1 MKISSEELHS
11 NLKKFFGFDTFKG
24 DQEKI
29 ITHLIEGNN
38 AFVLMPTGGGKSLCY
53 QLPALLMPGTAIV
66 VSPLIALMKN
76 QVDAIRGFVA
86 GSAGVAH
93 FLNSSLNKS
102 QIQEVKD
109 DLISGVTKLLYVA
122 PESLTKEETVA
133 LLKQIH
139 ISFYAIDEAHCISEW
154 GHDFRPEY
162 RNIRQIVEELGV
174 APIIALTATATPK
187 VQADIQKNLCMM
199 DAKVFKSSF
208 NRPNLYYEVRDKVN
222 VRRELIKF
230 IKENP
235 GKSGIIYCLSRKKT
249 EEIAEF
255 LTVNGIKAL
264 PYHAGMDAATRAR
277 NQDMFLMEEVDVIVA
292 TIAFGMGIDKP
303 DVRFVIH
310 YDIPKSLEGYYQETG
325 RAGRD
330 GKEGICITF
339 YSYKDIV
346 KLEKFMQG
354 KPLSEQEIGK
364 QLLLETVAYAESNRC
379 RRKILLNYFGEDYP
393 QDNCC
398 NCDNCLHP
406 QKLFEGKEYLETV
419 LELVDSMQENFKAD
433 HLANILSGEVN
444 SIIKSYKHHL
454 SEFFGIGKDKTPKFW
469 IAVIRQAIVMHY
481 LHKDIEQ
488 YGLVSI
494 TDKGRAFLQ
503 NPHSVMLAEDREFA
517 DGDEEDDEDS
527 AAISAV
533 RHGGGVGDPAL
544 FSMLKDLRKDMS
556 RKLNLPTF
564 VIFSDPSL
572 EDMSIHYPVTL
583 DELKNCQGVGEGKA
597 RKFGREFV
605 NLIAAYVEENDIQ
618 RPEDIV
624 VKSIVN
630 KSANKV
636 YIIQSIDRKIPLED
650 IARAKK
656 MDQEEVLDEIE
667 AIVAAGTRI
676 DLDYYIRQT
685 VDDDKVEDIYDYFK
699 EEAQNDSVADA
710 MKELGPDYQE
720 KEVRLVRI
728 KFLSEVAN

>member
-11 NLKKFFGFDTFKG
+11 NLKKFFGYDTFKG
-24 DQEKI
+24 EQEKI

-38 AFVLMPTGGGKSLCY
+38 AFVLMPTGGGKSMCY

-76 QVDAIRGFVA
+76 QVDAIRGFIS
-86 GSAGVAH
+86 GSDGVAH
-93 FLNSSLNKS
+93 FLNSSLNKA

-109 DLISGVTKLLYVA
+109 DLLSGVTKLLYVA
-122 PESLTKEETVA
+122 PESLTKDETVA
-133 LLKQIH
+133 LLRQIH

-162 RNIRQIVEELGV
+162 RHIRRIVDELGS

-222 VRRELIKF
+222 VRKEMIKF
-230 IKENP
+230 IKEND

-255 LTVNGIKAL
+255 LNVNGIKAL
-264 PYHAGMDAATRAR
+264 PYHAGMDAATRAK

-330 GKEGICITF
+330 GQEGKCITF
-339 YSYKDIV
+339 YSYKDIL

-393 QDNCC
+393 EDNCC

-406 QKLFEGKEYLETV
+406 KKLFEGKEYLALV
-419 LELVDSMQENFKAD
+419 LELVDSMKENFKVD
-433 HLANILSGEVN
+433 HLANILTGETN

-454 SEFFGIGKDKTPKFW
+454 SEFFGMGKDKGVKFW
-469 IAVIRQAIVMHY
+469 IAIIRQAVVMHF
-481 LHKDIEQ
+481 LHKDLEQ
-488 YGLVSI
+488 YGLISI
-494 TDKGRAFLQ
+494 TPKGKEFLE
-503 NPHSVMLAEDREFA
+503 NPHSVMMAEDREFA
-517 DGDEEDDEDS
+517 DGDEEEDEDS
-527 AAISAV
+527 AAVSAV

-556 RKLNLPTF
+556 RKLKLPGF
-564 VIFSDPSL
+564 VIFTDPSL
-572 EDMSIHYPVTL
+572 EDMSIHYPITL

-597 RKFGREFV
+597 RKFGKEFI
-605 NLIAAYVEENDIQ
+605 NLIAKYVEENDIQ

-650 IARAKK
+650 IAEARN
-656 MDQEEVLDEIE
+656 MEFSDILDELE

-676 DLDYYIRQT
+676 DINYYIRQA

-699 EEAQNDSVADA
+699 EEAETDSIADA
-710 MKELGPDYQE
+710 VKELGPDYQE
-720 KEVRLVRI
+720 EEIRLVRI

>member
-24 DQEKI
+24 E
-29 ITHLIEGNN
+29 EGNN

-339 YSYKDIV
+339 YSYKDIL

-433 HLANILSGEVN
+433 HLANILSGEIN

-494 TDKGRAFLQ
+494 TDKGREFLQ

>member
-11 NLKKFFGFDTFKG
+11 NLKKFFGYDTFKG
-24 DQEKI
+24 EQEKI

-38 AFVLMPTGGGKSLCY
+38 AFVLMPTGGGKSMCY

-76 QVDAIRGFVA
+76 QVDAIRGFIS
-86 GSAGVAH
+86 GSDGVAH
-93 FLNSSLNKS
+93 FLNSSLNKA

-109 DLISGVTKLLYVA
+109 DLLSGVTKLLYVA
-122 PESLTKEETVA
+122 PESLTKDETVA
-133 LLKQIH
+133 LLRQIH

-162 RNIRQIVEELGV
+162 RHIRRIVDELGS

-222 VRRELIKF
+222 VRKEMIKF
-230 IKENP
+230 IKEND

-255 LTVNGIKAL
+255 LNVNGIKAL
-264 PYHAGMDAATRAR
+264 PYHAGMDAATRAK

-330 GKEGICITF
+330 GQEGKCITF
-339 YSYKDIV
+339 YSYKDIL

-406 QKLFEGKEYLETV
+406 KKLFEGKEYLALV
-419 LELVDSMQENFKAD
+419 LELVDSMNENFKVD
-433 HLANILSGEVN
+433 HLANILTGETN

-454 SEFFGIGKDKTPKFW
+454 SEFFGMGKDKGVKFW
-469 IAVIRQAIVMHY
+469 VAIIRQAVVMHF
-481 LHKDIEQ
+481 LHKDLEQ
-488 YGLVSI
+488 YGLISI
-494 TDKGRAFLQ
+494 TPKGKEFLE
-503 NPHSVMLAEDREFA
+503 NPHSVMMAEDREFA
-517 DGDEEDDEDS
+517 DGDEEEDEDS
-527 AAISAV
+527 AAVSAV

-556 RKLNLPTF
+556 RKLKLPGF
-564 VIFSDPSL
+564 VIFTDPSL
-572 EDMSIHYPVTL
+572 EDMSIHYPITL

-597 RKFGREFV
+597 RKFGKEFIS
-605 NLIAAYVEENDIQ
+605 LIAKYVEEYNIQ

-624 VKSIVN
+624 VKSLVN

-636 YIIQSIDRKIPLED
+636 YIIQNIDRKIPLED
-650 IARAKK
+650 IAEAKN
-656 MDQEEVLDEIE
+656 MELSDVLDELE

-676 DLDYYIRQT
+676 DIDYYIRQT
-685 VDDDKVEDIYDYFK
+685 VDEDKVEDIYEYFK
-699 EEAQNDSVADA
+699 EEAQSDSVADA
-710 MKELGPDYQE
+710 VKELGPDYE
-720 KEVRLVRI
+720 EEEIRLVRI